1 MAKSDSKKGDG
12 EASPKAAEAPEKAG
26 GSDGG
31 GEAVPKISVRTQY
44 IKDFSFENP
53 AAPQSLSDT
62 AGAPKIKVNVDVE
75 AKPLGQDLYEVSL
88 RINANGT
95 REESTIFVVELVY
108 AGLFALENFPK
119 DRLKAMCLVECP
131 HILFPFARR
140 VIADATREGG
150 FPPLLL
156 DPIDFGRLY
165 RNNRGGGTAPGKKG

>member
-1 MAKSDSKKGDG
+1 MAKSNSKKGGG
-12 EASPKAAEAPEKAG
+12 EASPKAAVAPEKAG
-26 GSDGG
+26 GGG

-44 IKDFSFENP
+44 IKDFAFENP

-62 AGAPKIKVNVDVE
+62 AGAPKIQVNVDVE
-75 AKPLGQDLYEVSL
+75 AKPLGQDHYEVFL

-95 REESTIFVVELVY
+95 REETTIFVVELVY

-119 DRLKAMCLVECP
+119 DRLEAMCLVECP
-131 HILFPFARR
+131 RILFPFARR

-165 RNNRGGGTAPGKKG
+165 HNKRGGSSPAAAKKG

>member
-26 GSDGG
+26 GSD

-75 AKPLGQDLYEVSL
+75 AKPLGQDHYEVSL

>member
-1 MAKSDSKKGDG
+1 MAKSNSKKGGG
-12 EASPKAAEAPEKAG
+12 EASPKAAVAPEKADG
-26 GSDGG
+26 GG
-31 GEAVPKISVRTQY
+31 GEAAPKISVRTQY

-62 AGAPKIKVNVDVE
+62 AGAPKIQVNVDVE
-75 AKPLGQDLYEVSL
+75 AKPLGQDHYEVFL

-108 AGLFALENFPK
+108 AGLFALENFPE
-119 DRLKAMCLVECP
+119 DRLEAMCLVECP
-131 HILFPFARR
+131 RILFPFARR

-165 RNNRGGGTAPGKKG
+165 RNKGAAAAAAKKG